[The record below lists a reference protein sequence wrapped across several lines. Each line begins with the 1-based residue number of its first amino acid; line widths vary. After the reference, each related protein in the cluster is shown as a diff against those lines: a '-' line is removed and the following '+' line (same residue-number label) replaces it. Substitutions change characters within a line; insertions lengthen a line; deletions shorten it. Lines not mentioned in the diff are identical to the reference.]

1 MQKSKMSKMRNIITL
16 FTGALLFCVMGIAG
30 VVFSENIT
38 TGRPAIRLSPTKSG
52 PSHEATATSI
62 EHSNGAKLENNNFSD
77 ANNNTTMQ
85 IAIPSCFI
93 DIGEYAI
100 LVEKSTQKLYLY
112 DKDYKLLKTFIV
124 TTGQRQGDKALSGD
138 LKTPEGVYFFTVV
151 KDDRELLPQYGVMAL
166 PINYPNFIDNTI
178 LRKGGNGI
186 WLHATDQPTRPLKP
200 FDTRGCVVATNE
212 DILELAEYINLQTT
226 PMVIVEKI
234 EYDTLEK
241 IANTRQEI
249 YRFIQKWQANWENKN
264 IDGYMDSYSKNFKSN
279 GMGWQKW
286 RKYKESL
293 NHQYKNISIALSD
306 VKILRHS
313 NNIVISFTQKYTNN
327 KLTSLGVK
335 RLYLA
340 LEDDTWKIV
349 GEEWSPIPTL
359 KPANVAKRYASLKTA
374 RLETMPTQT
383 ETNGKSSLQQT
394 SFEAPSA
401 ENSSMIQSIASEK
414 TTTLP
419 DHGIQKEQLASSKEQ
434 AIDIEGFTI
443 DREKAAN
450 KIRFKLVNKTMEQ
463 YKISGRLAIIA
474 ANRNDKGVRYTSYP
488 PMTLE
493 QGIPKD
499 FRKGEW
505 FSIRRF
511 KIVNG
516 EIEEKLATHV
526 VVVVYSN
533 TGELLLQKEFPIQN
547 DEILISKRYKNEN

>member
-62 EHSNGAKLENNNFSD
+62 KRSNGAKLENNNFSD

-286 RKYKESL
+286 KKYKESL
-293 NHQYKNISIALSD
+293 NHQYKQISIALSD

-383 ETNGKSSLQQT
+383 ETNGKSSLQQA
-394 SFEAPSA
+394 SFEAPPA
-401 ENSSMIQSIASEK
+401 ENSSAIKSIASEK

-419 DHGIQKEQLASSKEQ
+419 DHGIQKEPLASSKEQ
-434 AIDIEGFTI
+434 AIDIEGFAI

-474 ANRNDKGVRYTSYP
+474 TNRTDKEVRYTSYP
-488 PMTLE
+488 PMILE
-493 QGIPKD
+493 QGTPKD
-499 FRKGEW
+499 FKKGEW

-516 EIEEKLATHV
+516 KVEEKLVNHV
-526 VVVVYSN
+526 VVMVYSN

-547 DEILISKRYKNEN
+547 DEILISKRDKNEN

>member
-1 MQKSKMSKMRNIITL
+1 MQKSKMSKMRNMITL
-16 FTGALLFCVMGIAG
+16 FTSALLFCVIGIAG
-30 VVFSENIT
+30 MVFSENSN
-38 TGRPAIRLSPTKSG
+38 TGHAIRLSTTESA
-52 PSHEATATSI
+52 PSHETTATSI
-62 EHSNGAKLENNNFSD
+62 KRSNGARLENNTFSGTD
-77 ANNNTTMQ
+77 NALQ

-93 DIGEYAI
+93 DISEYAI

-124 TTGQRQGDKALSGD
+124 TTGQRQGDKTGTGD

-166 PINYPNFIDNTI
+166 PINYPNFVDHAI
-178 LRKGGNGI
+178 LRKNGNGI

-234 EYDTLEK
+234 EYDTIQM

-249 YRFIQKWQANWENKN
+249 YRFIQKWQAGWEDKD
-264 IDGYMDSYSKNFKSN
+264 IDAYMDSYSKSFKAN
-279 GMGWQKW
+279 GMGWQRW
-286 RKYKESL
+286 RKYKERL

-306 VKILRHS
+306 VKILRHN

-327 KLTSLGVK
+327 KLTSLGIK

-340 LEDDTWKIV
+340 HEEGKWKIL

-359 KPANVAKRYASLKTA
+359 KPANVAKKYASLKTA
-374 RLETMPTQT
+374 RLETIPTQT
-383 ETNGKSSLQQT
+383 ETSGKSSLQQA
-394 SFEAPSA
+394 SFEVPPVESSSA
-401 ENSSMIQSIASEK
+401 TQSIASEK

-419 DHGIQKEQLASSKEQ
+419 DHGIQKEPLASSKEQ
-434 AIDIEGFTI
+434 AIGIEGFTI

-474 ANRNDKGVRYTSYP
+474 AKRNDKEVRYTSYP

-493 QGIPKD
+493 QGTPQD
-499 FRKGEW
+499 FKNGEW

-511 KIVNG
+511 KVVQGILTGGPIEHVTILVYARNG
-516 EIEEKLATHV
+516 V
-526 VVVVYSN
+526 V
-533 TGELLLQKEFPIQN
+533 LLDKKFPIP
-547 DEILISKRYKNEN
+547 EGRP

>member
-1 MQKSKMSKMRNIITL
+1 MLTF
-16 FTGALLFCVMGIAG
+16 FTSALLFCVIGIAG
-30 VVFSENIT
+30 LIFSENSSAD
-38 TGRPAIRLSPTKSG
+38 PAIRLSLAESA
-52 PSHEATATSI
+52 PSHEATKSI
-62 EHSNGAKLENNNFSD
+62 GHSNGVKAENDNFST
-77 ANNNTTMQ
+77 ANSNTTLQ

-93 DIGEYAI
+93 DISEYAI

-166 PINYPNFIDNTI
+166 PINYPNFIDHAI
-178 LRKGGNGI
+178 LRKNGNGI

-249 YRFIQKWQANWENKN
+249 YRFIKKWQANWENKN

-286 RKYKESL
+286 RKYKEGL
-293 NHQYKNISIALSD
+293 NRQYKNISIALSD

-327 KLTSLGVK
+327 RLTSLGIK

-349 GEEWSPIPTL
+349 GEEWNPIPTL

-374 RLETMPTQT
+374 RLETIPTQT
-383 ETNGKSSLQQT
+383 ETNGKSSLQRA
-394 SFEAPSA
+394 SFEVPPA
-401 ENSSMIQSIASEK
+401 ENSSAIQSIAFEK
-414 TTTLP
+414 TTTSP
-419 DHGIQKEQLASSKEQ
+419 DRGIQKEPLASSKEPT
-434 AIDIEGFTI
+434 IDIESFTI
-443 DREKAAN
+443 DIEKTAN

-474 ANRNDKGVRYTSYP
+474 AKRNDKGVRYTSYP

-493 QGIPKD
+493 QGAPQD
-499 FRKGEW
+499 FKNGEW

-511 KIVNG
+511 KVVQGILTGGPIEHVTVLVYARNG
-516 EIEEKLATHV
+516 AI
-526 VVVVYSN
+526 
-533 TGELLLQKEFPIQN
+533 LLDKKFPIP
-547 DEILISKRYKNEN
+547 EGRP

>member
-1 MQKSKMSKMRNIITL
+1 MQKSKMSKMRSMVTL
-16 FTGALLFCVMGIAG
+16 FTSALLFCVMGIAG
-30 VVFSENIT
+30 VVFSENSN
-38 TGRPAIRLSPTKSG
+38 TGPAIRLSTTESA
-52 PSHEATATSI
+52 PSHETTATSI
-62 EHSNGAKLENNNFSD
+62 KRSNGAKLENNNFSD

-241 IANTRQEI
+241 LANTRREI

-383 ETNGKSSLQQT
+383 ETNGKSSLQQA

>member
-1 MQKSKMSKMRNIITL
+1 MQKSKMSKMRSMVTL
-16 FTGALLFCVMGIAG
+16 FTSALLFCVMGIAG
-30 VVFSENIT
+30 VVFSENSN
-38 TGRPAIRLSPTKSG
+38 TGPAIRLSTTESA
-52 PSHEATATSI
+52 PSHETTATSI
-62 EHSNGAKLENNNFSD
+62 KRSNGAKLENNNFSD

-93 DIGEYAI
+93 DISEYAI

-112 DKDYKLLKTFIV
+112 DKDYTLIKTFHV
-124 TTGQRQGDKALSGD
+124 TTGQNQGDKSKSGD
-138 LKTPEGVYFFTVV
+138 RKTPEGVYFFTIV

-166 PINYPNFIDNTI
+166 PINYPNFIDTV
-178 LRKGGNGI
+178 LRKNGNGI
-186 WLHATDQPTRPLKP
+186 WLHATDQPARPIKP

-234 EYDTLEK
+234 EYDTFQM

-249 YRFIQKWQANWENKN
+249 YQFIQKWQTGWEDKD
-264 IDGYMDSYSKNFKSN
+264 IDAYMDSYSKSFKAN
-279 GMGWQKW
+279 GMSWQRW
-286 RKYKESL
+286 RKYKERL

-306 VKILRHS
+306 VKILRHN

-327 KLTSLGVK
+327 KLTSLGIK

-340 LEDDTWKIV
+340 HEEGKWKIL

-359 KPANVAKRYASLKTA
+359 KPANVAKKYASLKTA
-374 RLETMPTQT
+374 RLETIPTQT
-383 ETNGKSSLQQT
+383 ETSGKSSLQQA
-394 SFEAPSA
+394 SFEVPPAESSSA
-401 ENSSMIQSIASEK
+401 TQSIASEK
-414 TTTLP
+414 TITSP
-419 DHGIQKEQLASSKEQ
+419 DHGIQKEPLASSKEQ
-434 AIDIEGFTI
+434 TMDIEGFTM
-443 DREKAAN
+443 DREKTAN
-450 KIRFKLVNKTMEQ
+450 KIKFKLVNKTMEQ

-474 ANRNDKGVRYTSYP
+474 ANRNDKKVRYTSYP

-493 QGIPKD
+493 QGTPKD

-516 EIEEKLATHV
+516 KVEEKLVTHV
-526 VVVVYSN
+526 VVMVYSN